1 MTQHENQTTAIRLSP
16 AIKLSG
22 NFFSW
27 IFHPLLV
34 GLYMA
39 LFVIY
44 GTSDYFIGVS
54 EAGKMQTLLIYIINS
69 VFFPLVSVLLC
80 KALGFVQS
88 FYLRTQKERIVLYS
102 IVMIFFFWTFYVFK
116 NKAGVPV
123 VMAQM
128 SLGIFFAS
136 VAAFIANIYF
146 KVSMHAVGVGGMVGL
161 FTILLYTTSA
171 LVSIPLATAIL
182 IAGITCT
189 ARLMVSDHT
198 PGDLSWG
205 FILGFISQALA
216 AWFI

>member
-1 MTQHENQTTAIRLSP
+1 MTQYENMATGIQLSP

-27 IFHPLLV
+27 ILHPLLV

-39 LFVIY
+39 LFLIY
-44 GTSDYFIGVS
+44 GNADYFVGIS
-54 EAGKMQTLLIYIINS
+54 EAGKMQILLIYIINS

-80 KALGFVQS
+80 KSLGFVRS

-146 KVSMHAVGVGGMVGL
+146 KVSMHAIAVGGMLAL
-161 FTILLYTTSA
+161 FTLLLYTTSA
-171 LVSIPLATAIL
+171 LVSIPLATSIL
-182 IAGITCT
+182 IAGIACT
-189 ARLMVSDHT
+189 ARLIVSDHT
-198 PGDLSWG
+198 VNEISWG
-205 FILGFISQALA
+205 FILGFISQGLA